1 MNNRL
6 SRVVSL
12 LTLMAIMAVCS
23 TMVVFPPATLAAD
36 AGRIQELEA
45 KLKENPRDIK
55 LLMDLGTMYHSKA
68 LEGDK
73 QALQRAEQVFKE
85 VLKIEPDNAEAH
97 AWYGSTLT
105 IKGREDWFPLA
116 KLLYVNQ
123 GIQEMDKAVELA
135 PDAVMVR
142 LVRAHTSLALPY
154 MFGRTKVAIKD
165 FEYLLTLSQNRPEQ
179 FNINTLAQI
188 YLGLGKAYAKDG
200 DKSKARENWQKVMEL
215 APKSREALE
224 AKSLLQG

>member
-6 SRVVSL
+6 NTVVSL
-12 LTLMAIMAVCS
+12 LTWTAIMAVCS
-23 TMVVFPPATLAAD
+23 TMVVFTPATLAAD
-36 AGRIQELEA
+36 AARTQELEA
-45 KLKENPRDIK
+45 QLKENPKDTK
-55 LLMDLGTMYHSKA
+55 LLMELGIIYHSKA

-73 QALQRAEQVFKE
+73 HALQRAEQVFKE

-97 AWYGSTLT
+97 AWYGSLLT

-116 KLLYVNQ
+116 KLFYVNQ
-123 GIQEMDKAVELA
+123 GIQEMDRAVELA

-165 FEYLLTLSQNRPEQ
+165 FEYLITLSQDRPEQ
-179 FNINTLAQI
+179 FNVDTLAQI
-188 YLGLGKAYAKDG
+188 YLGLGKAYAKEG
-200 DKSKARENWQKVMEL
+200 DKNKARENWQKVIEL
-215 APKSREALE
+215 APESREALE
-224 AKSLLQG
+224 AKSLLEG